1 MCKVHLCAHTRK
13 FNILMMH
20 IDFLSIGSGMWLAAA
35 SSMPNDKHCS
45 LFILSPDVMQGQHCH
60 HVFERICPI
69 PLIDTPKTLQ
79 PKAETC
85 NPAALDPTTLN
96 LGIQP
101 KAKRLNAQL
110 SALKS
115 ASAVKPR
122 CGGTQVSGRQLRSIR

>member
-35 SSMPNDKHCS
+35 SSMPNDKLCS

-60 HVFERICPI
+60 QVFERICPI
-69 PLIDTPKTLQ
+69 PLIDA
-79 PKAETC
+79 PKAETY

-115 ASAVKPR
+115 ASTVKPR